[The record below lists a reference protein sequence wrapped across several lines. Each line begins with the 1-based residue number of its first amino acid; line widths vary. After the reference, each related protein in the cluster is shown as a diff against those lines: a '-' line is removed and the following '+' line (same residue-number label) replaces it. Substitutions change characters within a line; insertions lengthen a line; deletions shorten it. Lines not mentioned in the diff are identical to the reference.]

1 MVKDRLDI
9 ARLRLALCL
18 MGMCYHAPSSIKYV
32 RKEEVMSV
40 KTAIPPNAE
49 RGPPFLFL
57 YTVEL
62 GQIQVG
68 AGFLPT

>member
-1 MVKDRLDI
+1 
-9 ARLRLALCL
+9 
-18 MGMCYHAPSSIKYV
+18 
-32 RKEEVMSV
+32 MSV
-40 KTAIPPNAE
+40 KTEIPPNAE

-68 AGFLPT
+68 VPDLEVLPLAFCLSSKFKPKTKWLAAD